1 MPLIGTG
8 VAGWPKQLAAEL
20 CLTEVS
26 LFLRAGPS
34 SLKVTVMVS
43 CPVVAV
49 YIVTCCSKR
58 QRCKNPKVSRFV
70 GQQPLLPPRIISKQ
84 LVHCLAL
91 PCLHFLRYFCRKLH
105 HWLQAPANPL
115 LPPPPPAPSR
125 GSLPSLRVLFWHTS
139 LAWGP
144 GLPSSA
150 RTQQGISMPSCRQT
164 SPYVQ
169 VVRFVDLN
177 DEAIAALQAALQVQL
192 QQAPH
197 RLIFLGRPDS
207 CTSAM
212 QDVQQR
218 IEVAN

>member
-1 MPLIGTG
+1 MLCTKHAKLAGLSAGNKQSEGALLASTIRSVLATAAAKGMESVAMPLIGTG

-91 PCLHFLRYFCRKLH
+91 PCLHFLSYFCGKLH
-105 HWLQAPANPL
+105 HWVQAPPNPL
-115 LPPPPPAPSR
+115 LPPPPPRP
-125 GSLPSLRVLFWHTS
+125 LPGFPTLLEGTLLAHKSCLGPWPPLFGKDPARDQHAKLPPNITVC
-139 LAWGP
+139 AGGQICGP
-144 GLPSSA
+144 
-150 RTQQGISMPSCRQT
+150 
-164 SPYVQ
+164 
-169 VVRFVDLN
+169 
-177 DEAIAALQAALQVQL
+177 E
-192 QQAPH
+192 
-197 RLIFLGRPDS
+197 
-207 CTSAM
+207 
-212 QDVQQR
+212 
-218 IEVAN
+218 